1 MTVHARTSLV
11 VTFASTHD
19 AMRAEAALMERNVPG
34 RLIPTP
40 TVVTAE
46 CGLAWKSPLSARD
59 ALVGALEAL
68 AHEEILELE
77 V

>member
-1 MTVHARTSLV
+1 MGAVGKSLV

-19 AMRAEAALMERNVPG
+19 AMAAESVLMARGVPG
-34 RLIPTP
+34 RIIPTP

-59 ALVGALEAL
+59 ALSTALGAL

>member
-1 MTVHARTSLV
+1 MGAVGKSLV

-19 AMRAEAALMERNVPG
+19 AMTAESALMARGVPG
-34 RLIPTP
+34 RIIPTP

-59 ALVGALEAL
+59 ALSAALGAL

>member
-1 MTVHARTSLV
+1 M
-11 VTFASTHD
+11 
-19 AMRAEAALMERNVPG
+19 G
-34 RLIPTP
+34 TP

-59 ALVGALEAL
+59 ALSAALEAL

>member
-1 MTVHARTSLV
+1 MGAVGKSLV

-19 AMRAEAALMERNVPG
+19 AMAAESALMAQGVPG
-34 RLIPTP
+34 RIIPTP

-59 ALVGALEAL
+59 ALSAALEAL

>member
-1 MTVHARTSLV
+1 
-11 VTFASTHD
+11 
-19 AMRAEAALMERNVPG
+19 MERNVPG

-59 ALVGALEAL
+59 ALIGALEAL

>member
-1 MTVHARTSLV
+1 MGAVAQRLV

-19 AMRAEAALMERNVPG
+19 AMTAESALMARGVPG
-34 RLIPTP
+34 RIIPTP

-59 ALVGALEAL
+59 ALSADLEAL

>member
-1 MTVHARTSLV
+1 MGAVVKSLV

-19 AMRAEAALMERNVPG
+19 AMAAESVLMAQGVPG
-34 RLIPTP
+34 RIIPTP

-59 ALVGALEAL
+59 ARSTALGAL

>member
-1 MTVHARTSLV
+1 MGAAGKSLV

-19 AMRAEAALMERNVPG
+19 AMAAESVLMAQGVPG
-34 RLIPTP
+34 RIIPTP

-46 CGLAWKSPLSARD
+46 CGLAWKRPLSARD
-59 ALVGALEAL
+59 ALSTALGAL

>member
-1 MTVHARTSLV
+1 MGAVVKSLV

-19 AMRAEAALMERNVPG
+19 AMTAESALMARGVPG
-34 RLIPTP
+34 RIIPTP

-59 ALVGALEAL
+59 ALSAALEAL
-68 AHEEILELE
+68 AHEEIMELE

>member
-1 MTVHARTSLV
+1 MGAVVKSLV
-11 VTFASTHD
+11 VTFASTHE
-19 AMRAEAALMERNVPG
+19 AMTAESALMARGVPG
-34 RLIPTP
+34 RIIPTP

-59 ALVGALEAL
+59 ALSAALEAL